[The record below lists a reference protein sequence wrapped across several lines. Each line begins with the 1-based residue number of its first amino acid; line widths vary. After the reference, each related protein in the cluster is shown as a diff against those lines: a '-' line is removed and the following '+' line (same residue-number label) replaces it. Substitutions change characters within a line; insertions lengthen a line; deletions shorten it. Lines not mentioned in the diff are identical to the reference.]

1 MTKRRERA
9 AAMFETLAVLHL
21 HALTPQG
28 ERGETNP
35 QVEVALSGLQNKSKE
50 EWSEFLSFAEL
61 QRVRLRTLQLLEK
74 WNVAGSVAPP
84 FCCLAN
90 LRRGAQKHTS

>member
-21 HALTPQG
+21 HFLTPQG

-35 QVEVALSGLQNKSKE
+35 RVEGALSGLQHKSKR
-50 EWSEFLSFAEL
+50 S
-61 QRVRLRTLQLLEK
+61 
-74 WNVAGSVAPP
+74 
-84 FCCLAN
+84 
-90 LRRGAQKHTS
+90 RRGLAVSRISRRRSNSRSATR